1 MPAPNLTRFLEA
13 HNQSYQRA
21 LTEIKNGKKTSHW
34 MWYIFPQL
42 QGLANS
48 DTARF
53 YAINNLEE
61 AEGFLQHPVLGKHL
75 IEISEAVLVIEG
87 KTANKIFGKP
97 DDRKLRSCMTLF
109 ANVKDSHPV
118 FREVL
123 EKYYDAEEDERT
135 VEFLNL

>member
-1 MPAPNLTRFLEA
+1 
-13 HNQSYQRA
+13 
-21 LTEIKNGKKTSHW
+21 